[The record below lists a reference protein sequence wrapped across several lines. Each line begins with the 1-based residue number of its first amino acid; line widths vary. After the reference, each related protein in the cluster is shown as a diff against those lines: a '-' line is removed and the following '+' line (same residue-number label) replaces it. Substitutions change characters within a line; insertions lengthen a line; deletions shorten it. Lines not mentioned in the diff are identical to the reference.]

1 MSIQLAPS
9 ILSADFSALGAAVA
23 AVERGGADLIHVDV
37 MDGHFVPNI
46 TIGPLVVRSLK
57 RVAHVPLDVH
67 LMISSPDQFLEAF
80 AQAGAAMISVHV
92 ETVPHL
98 HRTIH
103 AIKTLGVKAGAVLN
117 PSTPVGALE
126 QIAPDLDF
134 VLLMSVN
141 PGFGGQAFIPRSIA
155 KITDVRA
162 LLDGAGNRTAPIEV
176 DGGVDLATAP
186 LVVAAGATI
195 LVAGSAIFSSA
206 DPERATRDLRA
217 VAERSLP
224 AMAPSR

>member
-1 MSIQLAPS
+1 MVTPS
-9 ILSADFSALGAAVA
+9 L
-23 AVERGGADLIHVDV
+23 
-37 MDGHFVPNI
+37 
-46 TIGPLVVRSLK
+46 
-57 RVAHVPLDVH
+57 
-67 LMISSPDQFLEAF
+67 
-80 AQAGAAMISVHV
+80 
-92 ETVPHL
+92 
-98 HRTIH
+98 
-103 AIKTLGVKAGAVLN
+103 TLGVKAGAVLN